1 MGRKSGS
8 ERRRLQNLKR
18 QQALTNDMSL
28 TEKDLEDA
36 ANEEA
41 IFTILS
47 DSDKYRSV
55 TDKDGNQAIMEGGGE
70 NITID
75 SLIGTNKEVSE
86 QIQAKVDPNKK
97 YNTGSLLQNKQAP
110 IRTRGGVLRYPL
122 EAMTDSTDYL
132 QIDIV
137 EYSAIGEQN
146 KARSGVDTLVSLPGS
161 RRNSINRTR
170 LPKGV
175 SNKSL
180 VNKGTVLLQIPANIQ
195 DGNSVSTGD
204 SKMNSIVGAAL
215 GASTTLMTDVGDA
228 ISGKQD
234 FGGGDNRLMN
244 AGIAA
249 KNAIEGG
256 LGDSGV
262 TGQNLRGLI
271 TKKLAASAV
280 NALGGNVTMNQLLAR
295 QDGTIFNPNMELL
308 FNGPT
313 LRNFRFSFK
322 MTPRG
327 KDEAE
332 QIKLIMRTFK
342 MNMAPKVTT
351 GGPNL
356 FLKTPSVFELRY
368 KSGRRDHPFLHKFKQ
383 CFLTDI
389 SINYTGEGVYA
400 TYENKEPISM
410 IMDLTFKEL
419 EPIYDIDYFDKYG
432 FDADNTVGY

>member
-28 TEKDLEDA
+28 TEKDLEDI

-47 DSDKYRSV
+47 DSDKYWSV
-55 TDKDGNQAIMEGGGE
+55 TDKDGNQAIMQGGGD

-75 SLIGTNKEVSE
+75 TLNGTNKEVSE
-86 QIQAKVDPNKK
+86 QIQAKIDPNKK
-97 YNTGSLLQNKQAP
+97 YNTGSILQNKQAP
-110 IRTRGGVLRYPL
+110 IRTRGGLLRYPL

-146 KARSGVDTLVSLPGS
+146 KARSGVDTLVSLPGN

-180 VNKGTVLLQIPANIQ
+180 VNKRTVLLQIPANIQ
-195 DGNSVSTGD
+195 DGNSVNTGD

-256 LGDSGV
+256 LGDSQLSG
-262 TGQNLRGLI
+262 NIRSLI

-332 QIKLIMRTFK
+332 QIKLIMRNFK